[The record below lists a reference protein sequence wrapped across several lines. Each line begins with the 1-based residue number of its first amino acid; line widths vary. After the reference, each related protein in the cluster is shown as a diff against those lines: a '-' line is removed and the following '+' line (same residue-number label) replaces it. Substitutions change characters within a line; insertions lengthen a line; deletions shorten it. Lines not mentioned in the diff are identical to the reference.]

1 VAAGAAQ
8 AAGGVVDRPAE
19 DVPAPAA
26 VVTVALSRTDAQGAE
41 RPSRGAVGEQAP
53 TPARADAPVTPA
65 GPPAIPA
72 PQASSPGVSHAA
84 GASVLARVTNASELA
99 HELGA
104 RMRMA
109 VREGGRELVVNMRP
123 AELGHLTVRVTMVD
137 GVLTAQIAA
146 DRPEAAR
153 LLQQSLPQ
161 LGAVLQDLGY
171 SVDGLDVS
179 YAGQQGHPGHD
190 ASGAAKERTAAGG
203 AGGADGDTTA
213 TGEPG
218 VVAAGASSPSGVA
231 GGDHLDLLA

>member
-1 VAAGAAQ
+1 
-8 AAGGVVDRPAE
+8 
-19 DVPAPAA
+19 
-26 VVTVALSRTDAQGAE
+26 VALSRTDAQAPE
-41 RPSRGAVGEQAP
+41 RAARAPAGEQAGA
-53 TPARADAPVTPA
+53 PARAEAPAAPA
-65 GPPAIPA
+65 GPPAPPA
-72 PQASSPGVSHAA
+72 PQASSTGVSHAA
-84 GASVLARVTNASELA
+84 GASVLARATSAAELA

-123 AELGHLTVRVTMVD
+123 AELGHVTVRVTMVD

-179 YAGQQGHPGHD
+179 YAGQQGRPGHEASD
-190 ASGAAKERTAAGG
+190 AARERSSAGG
-203 AGGADGDTTA
+203 TEGADGETTVA
-213 TGEPG
+213 AEPG
-218 VVAAGASSPSGVA
+218 ATAAAPSPPGAADGNR
-231 GGDHLDLLA
+231 LDMLA